1 MYMYISLAFN
11 VQHEFVVDLA
21 TVDVGVVLVVEIRQ
35 LLLELLFGDA
45 ELLTHHVDLASQLSA
60 VKLHVLTRDPVS
72 NVPNTV
78 LLTIIP
84 SQLVP
89 F

>member
-1 MYMYISLAFN
+1 MYMYISCAFN

-21 TVDVGVVLVVEIRQ
+21 AVDVGVVLVVEIGQ

-60 VKLHVLTRDPVS
+60 VKLHVPTRDPVS
-72 NVPNTV
+72 KRVSYCHCV
-78 LLTIIP
+78 
-84 SQLVP
+84 
-89 F
+89 